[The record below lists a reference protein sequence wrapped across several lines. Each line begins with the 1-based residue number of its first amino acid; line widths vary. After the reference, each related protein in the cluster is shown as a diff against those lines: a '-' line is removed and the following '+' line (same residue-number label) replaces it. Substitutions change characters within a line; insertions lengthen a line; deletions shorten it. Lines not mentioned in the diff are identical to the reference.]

1 MHYSQYIYLTYFI
14 YKKREEE
21 AFEYQ
26 NQKLFGIKYY
36 KYFFTVSIYAIIM
49 ALLSLFGKFD
59 DSSRVTDLYKKAPEH
74 MEDYAQK
81 LSLGMEQLNNLVTTE
96 DEEQEFSSTILEETI
111 TSWQSKFDLKDGGFR
126 GAPKFM
132 MPNNLSFLLR
142 YGFQHQQKEILD
154 FVEFSL
160 EKMAQGGIY
169 DALGGGFSRYSV
181 DERWHIPHFEKML
194 YDNAQLIELY
204 SDAYAVFKNEKFK
217 KVVEES
223 LQFIQ
228 RELTAQQGY
237 FFAAL
242 DADSLTEE
250 NLKKEGA
257 FYTWKKE

>member
-1 MHYSQYIYLTYFI
+1 
-14 YKKREEE
+14 
-21 AFEYQ
+21 
-26 NQKLFGIKYY
+26 
-36 KYFFTVSIYAIIM
+36 
-49 ALLSLFGKFD
+49 
-59 DSSRVTDLYKKAPEH
+59 

-96 DEEQEFSSTILEETI
+96 DEEQEFSSTFLEETI

-132 MPNNLSFLLR
+132 MPNNLSLLLR
-142 YGFQHQQKEILD
+142 YSFQHQQKEILD

-204 SDAYAVFKNEKFK
+204 SDAYAVFKNENFK
-217 KVVEES
+217 K
-223 LQFIQ
+223 
-228 RELTAQQGY
+228 
-237 FFAAL
+237 
-242 DADSLTEE
+242 
-250 NLKKEGA
+250 
-257 FYTWKKE
+257 